1 MVGIPAL
8 FDLGGRAAIVTGAS
22 RGIGRWIAEGL
33 AEAGADVVVAARNP
47 EGVARAA
54 DEIARATGRRAL
66 PFAFDLARPQ
76 DVLALVDFAARELG
90 RIDVLVNNAAAII
103 AAPTLD
109 YPLDDWDR
117 VFAVNARGAFHLAQQ
132 VAPHMRELGRGSI
145 VNVSSIN
152 AQLGAK
158 EEHQPVVAYSA
169 SKGAL
174 DALTRDLAA
183 KWIPHGIRVNALA
196 LGSFDTDMARF
207 LRKSEERRARYLS
220 TIPIG
225 RLGTADDVKGAAVFL
240 ASDASQYVTGA
251 TLVVD
256 GGCASQGG
264 PHIA

>member
-1 MVGIPAL
+1 MTATPAL
-8 FDLGGRAAIVTGAS
+8 FDLSGRAAIVTGAS

-33 AEAGADVVVAARNP
+33 AEAGADVVVAAR
-47 EGVARAA
+47 GADGAARAA
-54 DEIARATGRRAL
+54 EEIARATGRRAL
-66 PFAFDLARPQ
+66 PFAFDVASAD
-76 DVLALVDFAARELG
+76 DVVALVAFARRELG
-90 RIDVLVNNAAAII
+90 AVDALVNNAAVIV
-103 AAPTLD
+103 AAPTFD
-109 YPLDDWDR
+109 YPLDGWDE

-132 VAPHMRELGRGSI
+132 CARAMRERGGGSI

-152 AQLGAK
+152 ARLGAK

-174 DALTRDLAA
+174 EAMTRDLAA

-207 LRKSEERRARYLS
+207 LKKSDERLARYLT

-225 RLGTADDVKGAAVFL
+225 RLGVAEDVKGAAVFL
-240 ASDASQYVTGA
+240 ASDAARYVTGA

-256 GGCASQGG
+256 GGCAAQGG
-264 PHIA
+264 PHVA